1 MSRNRS
7 TLLPEPSPME
17 LEDRWAQWL
26 GGFKPGSVIS
36 CALGSHNFPEK
47 DQFQELLLG
56 FELTGLSFL
65 AALKPPLGAATI
77 EEALP
82 EGFQG
87 RVGGR
92 GVVQGGW
99 VPQPSILSHWESLM
113 SDPQIVLVPE
123 LSDQMFRAR
132 LLAEELKVA
141 VVVENIVPYILQYL
155 NAMTL

>member
-1 MSRNRS
+1 MA
-7 TLLPEPSPME
+7 

-26 GGFKPGSVIS
+26 GGFKP
-36 CALGSHNFPEK
+36 
-47 DQFQELLLG
+47 
-56 FELTGLSFL
+56 
-65 AALKPPLGAATI
+65 ALKPPLRAATI

-113 SDPQIVLVPE
+113 SDPEIVLVTE
-123 LSDQMFRAR
+123 LSDQTLRAR

-141 VVVENIVPYILQYL
+141 VVVENIEPYILQYL